1 LSYYVRLMV
10 LARQVKKS
18 VESDTQRLRAKLLKK
33 LEAIFNLAEESV
45 KTATTPRQ
53 KQAYMRIMGYIAQVM
68 NSLSK
73 TFDEAALT
81 KDLEVLEKMI
91 DEAITKGK
99 DKGTQTAAPGSSGS

>member
-1 LSYYVRLMV
+1 MACVRR
-10 LARQVKKS
+10 ARKS

-33 LEAIFNLAEESV
+33 LEAIFNLAEDSV

-73 TFDEAALT
+73 TFDEAMVT
-81 KDLEVLEKMI
+81 KDLEALEKMI
-91 DEAITKGK
+91 SEAMAKGK
-99 DKGTQTAAPGSSGS
+99 DKGA